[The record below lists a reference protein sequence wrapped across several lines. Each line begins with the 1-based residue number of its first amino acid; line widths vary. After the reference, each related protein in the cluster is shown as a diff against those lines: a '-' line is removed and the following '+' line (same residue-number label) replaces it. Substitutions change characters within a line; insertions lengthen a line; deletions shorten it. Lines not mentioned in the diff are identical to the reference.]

1 MKTMLLMVAVVFAG
15 VSLVAAE
22 PAKPEVVAVKPVSA
36 KAGDQ
41 FTVSLESNPTTGY
54 SWQLAKP
61 VDEKVVTLVGSKY
74 ERMGQKDVVG
84 AGGREHWTFKATAA
98 GKTCVEMK
106 YVRSWEKD
114 VPPVR
119 VATIVV
125 EVK

>member
-1 MKTMLLMVAVVFAG
+1 MKTMLLMAALVFAG
-15 VSLVAAE
+15 VLIAE
-22 PAKPEVVAVKPVSA
+22 EAAKPEVVAVKPVSV
-36 KAGDQ
+36 KAGEE

-61 VDEKVVTLVGSKY
+61 VEEKVVTLVGSKY
-74 ERMGQKDVVG
+74 ERAGQKGVIG
-84 AGGREHWTFKATAA
+84 AGGREHWTFKATAT
-98 GKTCVEMK
+98 GKTSVEMK

-119 VATIVV
+119 VASIVI